1 MGLEFSGGVGP
12 MRVAV
17 IGSGISGMSAAWLAS
32 KSCEVTI
39 YEAEDRI
46 GGHSNTVTVD
56 VDEGRVPVDTGF
68 IVYNERNYPNLVALF
83 DHLGVASEAT
93 NMSFAASLDDGAF
106 EYSGTGIGGLLGQRR
121 NAARPRFWR
130 MVSDVVRF
138 YRDAPQ
144 LLQRR
149 DLDGLSLGEFLVR
162 EAYSQAFI
170 DDHLLPMGA
179 AIWSATAKDMRDYP
193 LTAFLRFFINHG
205 LVQLKD
211 RPQWRTV
218 TGGSV
223 EYVRRLMGDF
233 QGEIRLKS
241 RVTEVRS
248 EGGRVIVRD
257 SSGNADRFDQVI
269 LATHAD
275 DALAVLADADRR
287 ERDVLGRFNYTR
299 NQAVL
304 HCDRSLMPKRK
315 QVWSSWNYIGAKASG
330 EDRQLCVTYWMN
342 RLQNLETSRPL
353 FVTLNPCRTIAE
365 EHVIRTFDY
374 KHPLFDAA
382 ALQAQRQ
389 IWDLQGRRGVW
400 FCGAHFGSGF
410 HEDGLQAGLAVAERL
425 TGNQRPWKLAEPS
438 GRIFVPEMLE
448 AAE

>member
-1 MGLEFSGGVGP
+1 M
-12 MRVAV
+12 
-17 IGSGISGMSAAWLAS
+17 
-32 KSCEVTI
+32 
-39 YEAEDRI
+39 
-46 GGHSNTVTVD
+46 
-56 VDEGRVPVDTGF
+56 
-68 IVYNERNYPNLVALF
+68 
-83 DHLGVASEAT
+83 
-93 NMSFAASLDDGAF
+93 
-106 EYSGTGIGGLLGQRR
+106 
-121 NAARPRFWR
+121 
-130 MVSDVVRF
+130 
-138 YRDAPQ
+138 
-144 LLQRR
+144 
-149 DLDGLSLGEFLVR
+149 
-162 EAYSQAFI
+162 
-170 DDHLLPMGA
+170 
-179 AIWSATAKDMRDYP
+179 
-193 LTAFLRFFINHG
+193 
-205 LVQLKD
+205 
-211 RPQWRTV
+211 
-218 TGGSV
+218 
-223 EYVRRLMGDF
+223 
-233 QGEIRLKS
+233 
-241 RVTEVRS
+241 
-248 EGGRVIVRD
+248 RD

-389 IWDLQGRRGVW
+389 IWALQGRRGVW